1 MTIEQQIRAL
11 MSVATEHGASYAT
24 ETLERVV
31 RFVLEQS
38 RDGYYVA
45 FSIEDFATVIL
56 GE

>member
-31 RFVLEQS
+31 RFVMERS
-38 RDGYYVA
+38 RDGYVD
-45 FSIEDFATVIL
+45 FSIENFAKEIM
-56 GE
+56 GDD

>member
-38 RDGYYVA
+38 RDGYVA